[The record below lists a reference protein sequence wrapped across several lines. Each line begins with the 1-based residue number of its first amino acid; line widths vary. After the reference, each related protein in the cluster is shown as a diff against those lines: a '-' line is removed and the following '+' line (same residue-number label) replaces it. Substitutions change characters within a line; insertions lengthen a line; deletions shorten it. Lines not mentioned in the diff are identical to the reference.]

1 MNKEAASEKEAKII
15 ELQKAQ
21 TANNENCHQEISSLK
36 KDLDELRKVSRT
48 SSGETE
54 GLKEMVHVRDSS
66 IAEKDAIITSLQ
78 KQVQD
83 GRVELQK

>member
-1 MNKEAASEKEAKII
+1 MSKEGASEKEAKII

-21 TANNENCHQEISSLK
+21 TVNNENCHEEISSLK
-36 KDLDELRKVSRT
+36 KDLDNMRNLSRT
-48 SSGETE
+48 SSGETQS
-54 GLKEMVHVRDSS
+54 LKELVHARESS